1 MKAVGRRCTKAVAIS
16 TPVPKCCD
24 IKMNLFGPAL
34 SLEVR
39 RDIRGNPHAAH
50 RQHKSSPAAIK
61 GTHLLCSRP
70 ESISAQIHAPMCYMF
85 PWSRIRMLAWVDLH
99 LVAPALLV
107 GVLLICLTRTKLKCM
122 SEHGI
127 TRSTRSRGRV
137 CLTSYRTIVT
147 DHFAFVYRQYRDR
160 SIMVRCSAEVGVVLI
175 D

>member
-1 MKAVGRRCTKAVAIS
+1 MKAVGSRCTKAVAMS

-34 SLEVR
+34 SLEVL

-61 GTHLLCSRP
+61 GTHLLCSGP
-70 ESISAQIHAPMCYMF
+70 ESISAQIHALMYYMS
-85 PWSRIRMLAWVDLH
+85 PWSRIRMLAWVAVR

-107 GVLLICLTRTKLKCM
+107 GVLLICSTRTKLKCM

-127 TRSTRSRGRV
+127 TRSTRSRGRT
-137 CLTSYRTIVT
+137 CLTSFYTIVT
-147 DHFAFVYRQYRDR
+147 DHVYFR
-160 SIMVRCSAEVGVVLI
+160 L
-175 D
+175 